1 MANEKT
7 LNDLSLKLQE
17 TNLRLEILADSGNKQ
32 ETHLATLVKA
42 SKGDKLQDAEDK
54 REANKRDRS
63 GIAHGETPNDAAKSA
78 EGSSKGG
85 SLLTRSALL
94 TGIIGLISAAF
105 AGLVGIFSVAG
116 LASLGF
122 GLLKGGLLLGLVGT
136 IAAFAVRTVTNY
148 FGVTDIWDKAVDEF
162 MNGKVTPG
170 SMGVAIG
177 GTLGAAAGFAIA
189 GLPGAI
195 VGGMIGSALGAVL
208 VSFAQDKFK
217 LSDEEMLKLMK
228 VVGVGMSV
236 GALAGAAAGMI
247 FGPIGIMGGM
257 LLGAAIGGIIAYLG
271 MKAVDYFSS
280 DKFDQ
285 LMQDAKD
292 AVSDFF
298 TGAFD
303 AFISI
308 ITGNGAMGR
317 GSLSERM
324 GTEDRETWMKMVD
337 PETGMTNQKKH
348 EGNVMGAFQDYT
360 LKGGDSSVKAPDVVA
375 AEAAKDAEMKRLQI
389 TPMSPPQMFNLMKQY
404 DMAGGM
410 GRMNTQVDASNS
422 SISQSQQVLIRP
434 HAMEEASYGGILAR

>member
-7 LNDLSLKLQE
+7 LNDLIVQVQA
-17 TNLRLEILADSGNKQ
+17 TNIRLEALADSGNKQ
-32 ETHLATLVKA
+32 ETHLATLAKA

-54 REANKRDRS
+54 REANKRD
-63 GIAHGETPNDAAKSA
+63 AAKIGAPNSTA
-78 EGSSKGG
+78 AAPGEGSSKGG
-85 SLLTRSALL
+85 SLLMRSALL

-162 MNGKVTPG
+162 MSGKVTPG

-195 VGGMIGSALGAVL
+195 IGGMIGSALGAVL

-217 LSDEEMLKLMK
+217 LSDEEMMKLMK

-257 LLGAAIGGIIAYLG
+257 LLGAAIGGIISYLG

-280 DKFDQ
+280 DDFDQ
-285 LMQDAKD
+285 MMQDAKD
-292 AVSDFF
+292 AVADFF

-308 ITGNGAMGR
+308 ITGNGAMGV
-317 GSLSERM
+317 GKYN
-324 GTEDRETWMKMVD
+324 TEDPETWKKMID
-337 PETGMTNQKKH
+337 PKTGMTNEKKY
-348 EGNVMGAFQDYT
+348 EGNVMGAFGDYVR
-360 LKGGDSSVKAPDVVA
+360 KGGDDSVKAPDLIA
-375 AEAAKDAEMKRLQI
+375 AEAAEAAEIKRLQI
-389 TPMSPPQMFNLMKQY
+389 TPMSPPQIHNLMKQY
-404 DMAGGM
+404 EMAGGM

>member
-7 LNDLSLKLQE
+7 LNDLILQVQA
-17 TNLRLEILADSGNKQ
+17 TNIRLEALADSGDKQ
-32 ETHLATLVKA
+32 ETHLATLAKA

-78 EGSSKGG
+78 EGSSRGG
-85 SLLTRSALL
+85 SLLMRSALL

-217 LSDEEMLKLMK
+217 LSDEEMMKLMK

-292 AVSDFF
+292 AVADFF
-298 TGAFD
+298 TSAFD

-308 ITGNGAMGR
+308 ITGNGAMGV
-317 GSLSERM
+317 GKYNN
-324 GTEDRETWMKMVD
+324 TEDPETWKKMID
-337 PETGMTNQKKH
+337 PKTGMTNEKKY
-348 EGNVMGAFQDYT
+348 EGNVMGAFGDYVM
-360 LKGGDSSVKAPDVVA
+360 KGGDDSVKAPDLIA
-375 AEAAKDAEMKRLQI
+375 AEAAEAAEIKRLQI

-404 DMAGGM
+404 EMAGA
-410 GRMNTQVDASNS
+410 GRQNMSTQVDASNS

>member
-1 MANEKT
+1 MANEKS
-7 LNDLSLKLQE
+7 LNDLIVQVQA
-17 TNLRLEILADSGNKQ
+17 TNIRLETLADSGDKQ
-32 ETHLATLVKA
+32 ETHLATLAKA

-54 REANKRDRS
+54 REANKRD
-63 GIAHGETPNDAAKSA
+63 AAKIGAPNSTAAAPA

-85 SLLTRSALL
+85 SLLMRSALL

-308 ITGNGAMGR
+308 ITGNGAMGV
-317 GSLSERM
+317 GKYNN
-324 GTEDRETWMKMVD
+324 TEDPETWKKMID
-337 PETGMTNQKKH
+337 PETGMTNEKKH
-348 EGNVMGAFQDYT
+348 EGNVMGAFGDYVR
-360 LKGGDSSVKAPDVVA
+360 KGGDDSVKSAGVVA

-389 TPMSPPQMFNLMKQY
+389 TPMSPPQIHNLMKQY
-404 DMAGGM
+404 EMAGGM

>member
-1 MANEKT
+1 MANEKS
-7 LNDLSLKLQE
+7 LNDLIVQVQA
-17 TNLRLEILADSGNKQ
+17 TNIRLETLADSGDKQ
-32 ETHLATLVKA
+32 ETHLATLAKA

-54 REANKRDRS
+54 REANKRD
-63 GIAHGETPNDAAKSA
+63 AAKIGAPNSTAAAPA

-85 SLLTRSALL
+85 SLLMRSALL

-217 LSDEEMLKLMK
+217 LSDEEMMKLMK

-236 GALAGAAAGMI
+236 GALAGA
-247 FGPIGIMGGM
+247 
-257 LLGAAIGGIIAYLG
+257 
-271 MKAVDYFSS
+271 
-280 DKFDQ
+280 
-285 LMQDAKD
+285 
-292 AVSDFF
+292 
-298 TGAFD
+298 
-303 AFISI
+303 
-308 ITGNGAMGR
+308 
-317 GSLSERM
+317 
-324 GTEDRETWMKMVD
+324 
-337 PETGMTNQKKH
+337 
-348 EGNVMGAFQDYT
+348 
-360 LKGGDSSVKAPDVVA
+360 
-375 AEAAKDAEMKRLQI
+375 
-389 TPMSPPQMFNLMKQY
+389 
-404 DMAGGM
+404 
-410 GRMNTQVDASNS
+410 
-422 SISQSQQVLIRP
+422 
-434 HAMEEASYGGILAR
+434 